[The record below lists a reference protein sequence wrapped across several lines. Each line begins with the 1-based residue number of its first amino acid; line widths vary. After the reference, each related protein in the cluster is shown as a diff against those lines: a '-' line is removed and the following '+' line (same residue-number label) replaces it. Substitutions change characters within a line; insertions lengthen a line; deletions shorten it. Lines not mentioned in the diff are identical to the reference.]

1 MYSLHCQK
9 SWCLFLCNSG
19 SDAYQMF
26 AVPMVMVLYL
36 APQFVK
42 CQEFCL
48 KWFETHCRN
57 AEKSWSLN
65 CVKYFQNWHYKFDVT
80 VLSSNSL
87 YDYVS
92 DFIGIIVYDTQCI
105 NALVYNMFIWK
116 IKWSIINPWVM
127 RPLIWVW
134 FRFLTFMC
142 ICIFHVDTCFNL
154 MCPCQKHCQIVIMKD
169 LNWWLNHRIVYK
181 PCILSF

>member
-1 MYSLHCQK
+1 MNPEIICDLKGIGYWLYNVVTCSPSSMLFICRQVITMLYISSSRCQPFIWCRSYYSLCTEIMGGDGISRKMYSPHCQK

-65 CVKYFQNWHYKFDVT
+65 CVKYFQNWHYK
-80 VLSSNSL
+80 
-87 YDYVS
+87 
-92 DFIGIIVYDTQCI
+92 
-105 NALVYNMFIWK
+105 
-116 IKWSIINPWVM
+116 
-127 RPLIWVW
+127 
-134 FRFLTFMC
+134 
-142 ICIFHVDTCFNL
+142 L
-154 MCPCQKHCQIVIMKD
+154 M
-169 LNWWLNHRIVYK
+169 
-181 PCILSF
+181 